1 MSEMKKIWVVWRDEG
16 YWDRQ
21 SKDPLRAFESK
32 ADAED
37 FRDRVAATQKKKEAQ
52 MRTLYETDDWGGI
65 EDLRMRDDPYFTEFS
80 WEDVDYTVEPL
91 SFVPVLK

>member
-1 MSEMKKIWVVWRDEG
+1 
-16 YWDRQ
+16 
-21 SKDPLRAFESK
+21 
-32 ADAED
+32 
-37 FRDRVAATQKKKEAQ
+37 